1 MVPPVPAIGVGAV
14 VFDEQR
20 RVLLIRRGA
29 RPALGQWSVPG
40 GKLEPGETLAQACR
54 REVLE
59 ETALSIEPRS
69 VIAVV
74 ERIIEDFH
82 YIIIDFLATP
92 RQPGSPVLRAAADV
106 SEARW
111 VALSALEH
119 YDLVEGL
126 QRVIARAAIAQGL
139 RDADGDGRDFIA
151 SEP

>member
-1 MVPPVPAIGVGAV
+1 MLPVPAIGVGAV
-14 VFDEQR
+14 IFDEQH
-20 RVLLIRRGA
+20 RVLLIRRGT

-59 ETALSIEPRS
+59 ETGLAIEPRNI
-69 VIAVV
+69 IAVV

-92 RQPGSPVLRAAADV
+92 QQSGSPALQAAADV
-106 SEARW
+106 SDARW
-111 VALSALEH
+111 VALSTLGQ

-126 QRVIARAAIAQGL
+126 QRVIDQASTAQGL
-139 RDADGDGRDFIA
+139 CDADGDGRDFIA
-151 SEP
+151 CAP